1 MKNAPRH
8 VRYLWF
14 NNVETLHHN
23 SETSPLEKLKNG
35 SVTAYLDVIKLQTG
49 MQQFCKTTTHN

>member
-1 MKNAPRH
+1 MKNGPRH
-8 VRYLWF
+8 VLYLWF

-23 SETSPLEKLKNG
+23 SETSPLEKFKNG